1 MIPRTM
7 VAIGMVGFTLV
18 ETMKLPAPGVV
29 LLGGVLGFLAGVLGA
44 P

>member
-18 ETMKLPAPGVV
+18 DTMKLPAP
-29 LLGGVLGFLAGVLGA
+29 GVLGFLAGVLGA